1 MKSSSSS
8 PSSSSLERSSNASFS
23 CCEGGRS
30 SALAIDHVPK
40 AHLQFL
46 KLFIQVSYARVELG
60 EGVYPL
66 LIIYE
71 KSMNRN
77 VVSLIGA
84 GWAHPRS
91 LP

>member
-1 MKSSSSS
+1 M
-8 PSSSSLERSSNASFS
+8 
-23 CCEGGRS
+23 
-30 SALAIDHVPK
+30 SAINHVPR

-46 KLFIQVSYARVELG
+46 KFFIQVSHARVELG

-71 KSMNRN
+71 EERMNRN
-77 VVSLIGA
+77 VVSLIGVE
-84 GWAHPRS
+84 WTHPRS